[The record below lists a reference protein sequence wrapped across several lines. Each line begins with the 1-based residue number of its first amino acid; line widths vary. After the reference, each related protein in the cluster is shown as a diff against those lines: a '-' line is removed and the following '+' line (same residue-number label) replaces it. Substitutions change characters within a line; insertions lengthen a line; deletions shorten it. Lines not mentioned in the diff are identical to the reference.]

1 MESEGRSGAALA
13 ALAGRWKLVLP
24 FDPTVEERVRLAPRP
39 ATLDGKRIGLLNN
52 TKGNADHL
60 LERIALRL
68 RERYA
73 ITDFVRLT
81 KPIFS
86 RVAPD
91 EQLAQLRECDLVIT
105 AIAD

>member
-1 MESEGRSGAALA
+1 MADQFDGTGIGDVLE
-13 ALAGRWKLVLP
+13 RWDLV
-24 FDPTVEERVRLAPRP
+24 APVDLLVHSQARPAQRP

-52 TKGNADHL
+52 SKGNADHL
-60 LERIALRL
+60 LERVALRL
-68 RERYA
+68 GERYREVE
-73 ITDFVRLT
+73 FLRLT

-91 EQLAQLRECDLVIT
+91 DQLEQLRKCDLVIT

>member
-1 MESEGRSGAALA
+1 LEALVS
-13 ALAGRWKLVLP
+13 RWKLVLP
-24 FDPTVEERVRLAPRP
+24 VDPTVEERARLAPRP

-52 TKGNADHL
+52 SKGNADHL
-60 LERIALRL
+60 LERVALRL
-68 RERYA
+68 GERYA
-73 ITDFVRLT
+73 VREFVRVT

-91 EQLAQLRECDLVIT
+91 DQLEQLRSCDLVIT

>member
-1 MESEGRSGAALA
+1 MTGRAELEALA
-13 ALAGRWKLVLP
+13 AQWDLVLP
-24 FDPTVEERVRLAPRP
+24 VDLGVHGRAHLASRP
-39 ATLDGKRIGLLNN
+39 ASLEGKRVGLLNN
-52 TKGNADHL
+52 SKGNADHL

-68 RERYA
+68 GERYGV
-73 ITDFVRLT
+73 TDFLRVT

-91 EQLAQLRECDLVIT
+91 EQLEQLKACDLVVT

>member
-1 MESEGRSGAALA
+1 MTARSEPEQLA
-13 ALAGRWKLVLP
+13 ADWNLVLP
-24 FDPTVEERVRLAPRP
+24 VDLAVHDRARLAARP
-39 ATLDGKRIGLLNN
+39 TSLEGKRVGLLNN
-52 TKGNADHL
+52 SKGNADHL

-68 RERYA
+68 RERYGVE
-73 ITDFVRLT
+73 DFLPLT

-91 EQLAQLRECDLVIT
+91 DQLEQLKSCDLVVT